1 MGKGGGGSGVGF
13 DCRNGVGGEEIGGN
27 IHSFSQS
34 LFNLHNPASTLGE
47 REEGEVTPGSGG

>member
-1 MGKGGGGSGVGF
+1 MGKRGGGGAGF

-34 LFNLHNPASTLGE
+34 LFNLHNPASRE
-47 REEGEVTPGSGG
+47 RGGRGDTGVGG